1 MIAVLFLLST
11 IFASYLIPRNDA
23 VSYICIVLSI
33 LVGFIIAGISISVI
47 RTTLN
52 YSNNVPQIDL
62 QNNFIDGV
70 EYAILSIIYYI
81 IPAIVATILALGSI
95 IKLQVNANKIIAIVT
110 QPVFASASPE
120 QIAQLIPK
128 DLLISFASYS
138 NNSSSIYS
146 IIHINKGIHSLY

>member
-146 IIHINKGIHSLY
+146 IIHNS